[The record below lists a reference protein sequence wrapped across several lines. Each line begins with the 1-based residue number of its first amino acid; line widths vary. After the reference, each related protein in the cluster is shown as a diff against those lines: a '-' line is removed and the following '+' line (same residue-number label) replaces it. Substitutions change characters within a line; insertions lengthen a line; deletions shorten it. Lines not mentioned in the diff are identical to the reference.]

1 MNSKKKLSSLFFLIN
16 RINPILEKHEV
27 KRAALFG
34 SASRGEMRKDSDID
48 LLVEFK
54 GRKSLL
60 DLVRLRFVLEEK
72 LKRPVDV
79 TTFNSLHPYLKNQ
92 VQKEMISIL

>member
-1 MNSKKKLSSLFFLIN
+1 M
-16 RINPILEKHEV
+16 
-27 KRAALFG
+27 FG
-34 SASRGEMRKDSDID
+34 SASRGEMRSDSDID

-60 DLVRLRFVLEEK
+60 DLVRLRFVLEAK

-79 TTFNSLHPYLKNQ
+79 ATFNSLHPYLKNQ